1 MANQLRTKLGCKV
14 SYWKIYKGREI
25 AKSLARGTHER
36 EYGVLDAYRYMLES
50 TNPRSKTA
58 LQVDEN
64 GKFKYFFVAYVAW
77 IQGFQ
82 QLRKVIAVDGTFLKS
97 KYEGVLLSVVAQD
110 AENHIFPM
118 AFCVVDK
125 ECDASYQ
132 YFFEQMRSYVD
143 DTDELCI
150 ISDRY
155 SSIQKM
161 LSIVY
166 PSAHYGCYIR
176 HLRENILI
184 NFHNAKVVSH
194 FYNAAKA
201 YNIVE
206 FYDHFNQIR
215 DMVPKAA
222 EHLESV

>member
-77 IQGFQ
+77 IQCFQ

-150 ISDRY
+150 IYDRY

-166 PSAHYGCYIR
+166 PSAHY
-176 HLRENILI
+176 
-184 NFHNAKVVSH
+184 
-194 FYNAAKA
+194 AKA

>member
-77 IQGFQ
+77 IQCFQ

-150 ISDRY
+150 IYDRY

-176 HLRENILI
+176 HLRENI
-184 NFHNAKVVSH
+184 
-194 FYNAAKA
+194 
-201 YNIVE
+201 
-206 FYDHFNQIR
+206 
-215 DMVPKAA
+215 
-222 EHLESV
+222 